1 MQFYRLVGELGSSD
15 KWMEF
20 YGFSLWHDLLTGS
33 QPWLDSLAL
42 GDADNFDPSR
52 DGFAKVFNALRRVLT
67 ESGLQGK
74 LGGCFHTSS
83 NFPDLMERFELF
95 AAFSTAREA
104 FAKEIPLELGMH
116 CSFNAQDLPL
126 TGHYPEVLHRD
137 FDLAT
142 KLGAV
147 TVVAHFPARAEDT
160 TAALIG
166 ELLSKPVIQTFRQFP
181 KLTLCWE
188 NQGPTEFFGSIA
200 HMLHFRDHLVESL
213 RLAGAKDLIG
223 RHLFCLDTGHL
234 VYWVNQNKGGV
245 RASFNEIDT
254 YLPRL
259 ARFLKVFHIHANDG
273 AGDNHLV
280 PHSDAFFDHKSRAG
294 INLERFQANSKIVD
308 EWIKICYRNRGIPGL
323 HVHVEAL
330 KIPFSLEQIAS
341 YGKNLAFFGIKPEL
355 LGDQI

>member
-1 MQFYRLVGELGSSD
+1 
-15 KWMEF
+15 MEF

-42 GDADNFDPSR
+42 GNADDFDPSG
-52 DGFAKVFNALRRVLT
+52 DGFTKVFNALRRVLD
-67 ESGLQGK
+67 ESGLSGN

-83 NFPDLMERFELF
+83 NFPEIMERFDLLPAF
-95 AAFSTAREA
+95 IAARDA

-126 TGHYPEVLHRD
+126 AGRYPEVLQRD
-137 FDLAT
+137 FELAT

-160 TAALIG
+160 TAALID
-166 ELLSKPVIQTFRQFP
+166 ELLSKPIIQTFRQFP
-181 KLTLCWE
+181 KLALCWE
-188 NQGPTEFFGSIA
+188 NQGPMEFFGSIA

-213 RLAGAKDLIG
+213 KLAGAKDLID

-234 VYWVNQNKGGV
+234 VYWANQNARGMD
-245 RASFNEIDT
+245 ASFKEIVL
-254 YLPRL
+254 YLPHL

-294 INLERFQANSKIVD
+294 VKLDRFLANSKIVD
-308 EWIKICYRNRGIPGL
+308 DWLKICYRHRGIPGL

-330 KIPFSLEQIAS
+330 KMPFSLEQIAT
-341 YGKNLAFFGIKPEL
+341 YGHHVAFFGTMR
-355 LGDQI
+355 Q